1 MKNHDVVKI
10 VEEALSDL
18 YVVRIGEVSP
28 VELKRGDHP
37 GIPEGK
43 YRIVIVSVAVPDKD

>member
-28 VELKRGDHP
+28 VEIKLGDHP
-37 GIPEGK
+37 DLPEGK
-43 YRIVIVSVAVPDKD
+43 YRMVNVSVAVPDKD